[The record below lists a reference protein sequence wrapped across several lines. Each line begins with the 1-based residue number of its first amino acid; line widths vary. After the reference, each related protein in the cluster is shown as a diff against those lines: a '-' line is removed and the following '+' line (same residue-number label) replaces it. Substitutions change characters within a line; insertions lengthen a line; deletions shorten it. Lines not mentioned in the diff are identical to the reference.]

1 MADYERGS
9 KHKVDLNAHKII
21 SGEAKENMQQST
33 GKFFEVVG
41 TIVKTPFD
49 FVAWL
54 YNNWQLAIIGVVAL
68 LVLLRD

>member
-9 KHKVDLNAHKII
+9 NHKINLDAHKII
-21 SGEAKENMQQST
+21 SGEAKESMQQST
-33 GKFFEVVG
+33 GKFFEIVG
-41 TIVKTPFD
+41 TIVKTPFN